1 MPLTGWRKP
10 KQARGQPREAYGDGG
25 LGAGVRREQG
35 VPPGEQ
41 EAVLPVPPAA
51 TLSPIFR
58 RLDGFRGYA
67 AWLPLPPSVLVD
79 PGGAQERR
87 QK

>member
-1 MPLTGWRKP
+1 MAVSAWVFVVSKASLPVSRKP
-10 KQARGQPREAYGDGG
+10 SSRSHRQ
-25 LGAGVRREQG
+25 RRC
-35 VPPGEQ
+35 PH
-41 EAVLPVPPAA
+41 
-51 TLSPIFR
+51 IFR

-87 QK
+87 RK